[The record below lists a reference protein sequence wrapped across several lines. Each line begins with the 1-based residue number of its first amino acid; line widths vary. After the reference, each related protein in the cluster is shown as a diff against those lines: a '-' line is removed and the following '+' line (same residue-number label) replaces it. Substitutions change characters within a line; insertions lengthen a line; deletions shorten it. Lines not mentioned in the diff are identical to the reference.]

1 MVLRIVTS
9 SKLKPLLF
17 LCISSLLLSC
27 ASGPK
32 QTSTSAPQQ
41 TEPGDDKT
49 EQQRSARALYAQA
62 RGYEGEAQH
71 YHLLNAARQAL
82 VEQDNKLALAI
93 TESLRLTAYPLIQ
106 RQLKLPLLQAYI
118 ATEQH
123 SHTTQLI
130 DNTQITSVEP
140 ADQQQFIWLS
150 AQYLSSQQRYLQA
163 AKLLLQL
170 TQNPAETT
178 LANTSL
184 AQQQALLW
192 QNLAALSDSQLDALR
207 TGASQYSLGWLNLAQ
222 LTRRYV
228 SQPEQLQQAFADW
241 QQRYPLLTAGQPLPE
256 AALQLLNLTPY
267 QPQRIAVLLPL
278 SGQFGQHAQA
288 VQYGI
293 LAAASLQNSAELTFI
308 DSQQTANALAQ
319 QVNQSQADFVIGPL
333 LKEQVDSIN
342 QAADWPWPTLFLNSK
357 DSNTPAKAERY
368 YFALSMEDEAT
379 QMAQLFQQKNYRRPV
394 IISAA
399 SNINLRMQQR
409 FISQWRQFG
418 HDTPEQYQFNVKA
431 DLESLINKLL
441 ETDRSRERVKSISNM
456 ISSKVE
462 AEPHSRLDIDAIYLI
477 ADPVQTRL
485 FKPFVDVSV
494 SPTAPKL
501 PVYASSRSHSTR
513 VDSTDVRDLNGL
525 TFTEMPWLL
534 GEQNSVKLRQQ
545 YQQIFGE
552 QDETLQRLFAMG
564 FDAYKLLGSLRQ
576 QQQLP
581 AAVFSGLTG
590 QLRLDNDGS
599 LVRQLSWATY
609 RNNRLRPIQEP

>member
-1 MVLRIVTS
+1 MVLCIVTS

-41 TEPGDDKT
+41 AGQDGDSAAP
-49 EQQRSARALYAQA
+49 QLSARALYAQA
-62 RGYEGEAQH
+62 GRYEGEAQH
-71 YHLLNAARQAL
+71 YRLLNAARQAL

-93 TESLRLTAYPLIQ
+93 TESLRLSAYPLIQ

-118 ATEQH
+118 ATAQH
-123 SHTTQLI
+123 SHITQLI
-130 DNTQITSVEP
+130 DNVQVSSIEP

-170 TQNPAETT
+170 TQNPADH
-178 LANTSL
+178 SL
-184 AQQQALLW
+184 DNVSLSQQQALLW
-192 QNLAALSDSQLDALR
+192 HNLAALSDSQLDTLR

-222 LTRRYV
+222 LTRRHIG
-228 SQPEQLQQAFADW
+228 QPEQLQQAFADW
-241 QQRYPLLTAGQPLPE
+241 QQRYPMLTAEHPLPE

-278 SGQFGQHAQA
+278 SGQFSQHAQA

-293 LAAASLQNSAELTFI
+293 LAAASVQTSAELTFI
-308 DSQQTANALAQ
+308 DSQQTADVLAQ

-333 LKEQVDSIN
+333 LKDQVDSIN

-357 DSNTPAKAERY
+357 DSSTPGKAERF

-379 QMAQLFQQKNYRRPV
+379 QMAQLFQQKNYRRPI
-394 IISAA
+394 IISAV
-399 SNINLRMQQR
+399 SNISLRMQQR

-418 HDTPEQYQFNVKA
+418 HDTPEQYQFNAKA

-441 ETDRSRERVKSISNM
+441 ETDRSRDRVKTVSNM
-456 ISSKVE
+456 ISGKVE

-564 FDAYKLLGSLRQ
+564 YDAYKLLGSLRQ

-581 AAVFSGLTG
+581 ATVFSGLTG

-609 RNNRLRPIQEP
+609 RNNRLRPLQEP

>member
-1 MVLRIVTS
+1 MVLCIVTS

-32 QTSTSAPQQ
+32 HTPTSAPQQ
-41 TEPGDDKT
+41 TGQGDSSTEP
-49 EQQRSARALYAQA
+49 QVSARVLYAQA
-62 RGYEGEAQH
+62 GRYEGEAQH
-71 YHLLNAARQAL
+71 YHLLKAARKAL
-82 VEQDNKLALAI
+82 IEQDNKLALAI
-93 TESLRLTAYPLIQ
+93 TESLRLSAYPLIQ
-106 RQLKLPLLQAYI
+106 RQLMLPLLQAYL
-118 ATEQH
+118 ATAQH
-123 SHTTQLI
+123 SHTSQLI
-130 DNTQITSVEP
+130 DNTALTDVAD
-140 ADQQQFIWLS
+140 ADQPQFLWLS
-150 AQYLSSQQRYLQA
+150 AQYLTSQLRYLQA
-163 AKLLLQL
+163 SKLLLQL
-170 TQNPAETT
+170 TQAPADHDA
-178 LANTSL
+178 LP
-184 AQQQALLW
+184 QQYALLW

-207 TGASQYSLGWLNLAQ
+207 IDANQYSLGWLNLAQ
-222 LTRRYV
+222 LSRRYIG
-228 SQPEQLQQAFADW
+228 QPEQLQQAFTQW
-241 QQRYPLLTAGQPLPE
+241 QQRYPGLTAGHPLPE
-256 AALQLLNLTPY
+256 AALQLLSLTPY

-278 SGQFGQHAQA
+278 SGQFSQHAQA

-293 LAAASLQNSAELTFI
+293 LSAASLQNNAELTFI
-308 DSQQTANALAQ
+308 DSQQPIAALVQ
-319 QVNQSQADFVIGPL
+319 QVGQAQADFVIGPL
-333 LKEQVDSIN
+333 LKDQVDSIS
-342 QAADWPWPTLFLNSK
+342 QSSDWPWPTLFLNSK
-357 DSNTPAKAERY
+357 DSATAAKAERY

-399 SNINLRMQQR
+399 SNISLRMQQR

-418 HDTPEQYQFNVKA
+418 HDTPEHYQFNAKA
-431 DLESLINKLL
+431 DLDSLINKLL
-441 ETDRSRERVKSISNM
+441 ETDRSRERLSSIKNL
-456 ISSKVE
+456 ISDKVE

-534 GEQNSVKLRQQ
+534 GEQNSVQLRQQ
-545 YQQIFGE
+545 YQQIFAE

-599 LVRQLSWATY
+599 LIRQLSWATY
-609 RNNRLRPIQEP
+609 RNNRLRSLQEP

>member
-1 MVLRIVTS
+1 MVLCIVTS

-27 ASGPK
+27 TSGPK
-32 QTSTSAPQQ
+32 HTPTSAPQQ
-41 TEPGDDKT
+41 TGQSDSSTEP
-49 EQQRSARALYAQA
+49 QVSARVLYAQA
-62 RGYEGEAQH
+62 GRYEGEAQH
-71 YHLLNAARQAL
+71 YHLLKAARQAL
-82 VEQDNKLALAI
+82 AEQDNKLALAI
-93 TESLRLTAYPLIQ
+93 TESLRLSAYPLIQ
-106 RQLKLPLLQAYI
+106 RQLMLPLLQAYL
-118 ATEQH
+118 ATAQH
-123 SHTTQLI
+123 SRTSQLI
-130 DNTQITSVEP
+130 DNTALTDVAD
-140 ADQQQFIWLS
+140 ADQPQFLWLS
-150 AQYLSSQQRYLQA
+150 AQYLTSQLRHLQA
-163 AKLLLQL
+163 SKLLLQL
-170 TQNPAETT
+170 TQNPVDHDA
-178 LANTSL
+178 LP
-184 AQQQALLW
+184 QQYALLW

-207 TGASQYSLGWLNLAQ
+207 IDANQYSLGWLNLAQ
-222 LTRRYV
+222 LSRRYIG
-228 SQPEQLQQAFADW
+228 QPQQLQQAFTQW
-241 QQRYPLLTAGQPLPE
+241 QQRYPGLTAGHPLPE
-256 AALQLLNLTPY
+256 AALQLLSLTPY

-278 SGQFGQHAQA
+278 SGQFSQHAQA

-293 LAAASLQNSAELTFI
+293 LSAASLQNNAELTFI
-308 DSQQTANALAQ
+308 DSQQPIAALVQ
-319 QVNQSQADFVIGPL
+319 QVGQAQADFVIGPL
-333 LKEQVDSIN
+333 LKDQVDSIS
-342 QAADWPWPTLFLNSK
+342 QASDWPWPTLFLNSK
-357 DSNTPAKAERY
+357 DSATAAKAERY

-399 SNINLRMQQR
+399 SNISLRMQQR

-418 HDTPEQYQFNVKA
+418 HDTPEHYQFNAKA
-431 DLESLINKLL
+431 DLDSLINKLL
-441 ETDRSRERVKSISNM
+441 ETDRSRERLSSIKNL
-456 ISSKVE
+456 ISDKVE

-534 GEQNSVKLRQQ
+534 GEQNSVQLRQQ
-545 YQQIFGE
+545 YQQIFAE

-599 LVRQLSWATY
+599 LIRQLSWATY
-609 RNNRLRPIQEP
+609 RNNRLRSLQEP